1 MKAAYYVGSETIRI
15 GDCAPVAPGS
25 HDVQIRVSHCGIC
38 GTDLHIFHGMMDKR
52 VKMPQVLGHE
62 ISGTV
67 EAVGSAVEDFAH
79 GDRVTVR
86 PLDACGT
93 CPACRA
99 GHSHICH
106 RLKFIGIDTPGAM
119 QGLWTVPAHALHRLP
134 DALSFET
141 AALIEPIAVAC
152 HDVRRGQV
160 RQGEY
165 VVVLG
170 GGPIGALVA
179 LMAKDAGARVLVS
192 EINPFRIKLARE
204 FGLEAVDPRE
214 IDLPNYVN
222 DQTDGAGADVVFEVS
237 ATAAGSEMMTKL
249 PRTCGRIVIVGIFGE
264 PAKVDLFRF
273 FWRELSLLGARV
285 YEPEDFER
293 AITIAASGR
302 LPLDRMITTVLPLEE
317 LEAGFRLMERGGDVM
332 KVLVDCGSN

>member
-1 MKAAYYVGSETIRI
+1 MKAAYYTGSETIRI
-15 GDCAPVAPGS
+15 GDCIPVAPGS

-38 GTDLHIFHGMMDKR
+38 GTDLHIFHGEMDKR

-62 ISGTV
+62 ISGTI
-67 EAVGSAVEDFAH
+67 EAVGDAVEGFAH

-152 HDVRRGQV
+152 HDVRRGEV
-160 RQGEY
+160 REGEY
-165 VVVLG
+165 AVVLG
-170 GGPIGALVA
+170 GGPIGVLVA

-204 FGLEAVDPRE
+204 FGLEAVDPR
-214 IDLPNYVN
+214 

-237 ATAAGSEMMTKL
+237 ATTAGSEMMTKL

-285 YEPEDFER
+285 YEREDFEK

-332 KVLVDCGSN
+332 KVLIDCGSN